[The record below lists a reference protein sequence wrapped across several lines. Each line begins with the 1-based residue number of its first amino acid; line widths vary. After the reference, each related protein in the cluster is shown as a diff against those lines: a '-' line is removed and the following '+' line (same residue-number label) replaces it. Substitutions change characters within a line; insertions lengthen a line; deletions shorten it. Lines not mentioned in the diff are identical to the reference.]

1 MSASIRVGVEYG
13 VMRGAQVVRVVHVVS
28 QKENGDFLSEPRGT
42 WSPSGRARSGSGAH
56 LVEIT
61 SDVLRELE
69 WSGVGQGSA
78 HGCPVCGAASPIY
91 RDGGRHAPD
100 CRLAALLKGGAA

>member
-61 SDVLRELE
+61 SDVRDRLRLQDARQRLRREKWTRPTDAQIE
-69 WSGVGQGSA
+69 IIGRAMGWWS
-78 HGCPVCGAASPIY
+78 
-91 RDGGRHAPD
+91 
-100 CRLAALLKGGAA
+100 